1 MTRPLEMDG
10 HVDDDFIDFDTD
22 MVDQPELASLQNE
35 DNQKLAEAT
44 ANLDD
49 DTHDIELIESFAE
62 HAEGT
67 AIPEEE
73 DLGGVE
79 NIADDVDQTG
89 NDASDKSEHD
99 YHATE
104 DGARSLS
111 QQPEEDDGYV
121 EIPNDADKNGQ
132 DAAHETHA
140 SDHEIDY
147 EFEEQAGQHD
157 LHSELDLDV
166 EKNSAPP
173 SAEAAVEN
181 TTEDG
186 ALQSV
191 GDVAT
196 EGPEG
201 DDGEHGNY
209 GDHQEQ
215 PEQDEITY
223 DDDEGDVPEATT
235 FQDDETAP
243 SGSVEGVVAEK
254 LDEESQAKDEGLS
267 EENGDFHE
275 QLAEKQ
281 TTPQHE
287 EAENV
292 EFDEYDVAAQDQGD
306 LQDGANFEQQDPSDS
321 GENSAAASDTEF
333 PAITVQYKGDEF
345 PCFSNT
351 SDGFFTETSILD
363 ETMDKV
369 LSGFRNELA
378 SEIAQEEELV
388 FQVDELGLEFA
399 EVRKLF
405 RSLNDWALIDLQSC
419 LQDSLSSVTLR
430 QILEIFDLLVKN
442 QDPESSRTL
451 YTYLFTKPSA
461 SKRLESLIESATAGK
476 GLDEVIHL
484 FESPVAAA
492 ASVLEANTADD
503 ELEERLDNYDSPA
516 HEVERT
522 NEEAVE
528 NDVEYDAE
536 EGADLDVSPNDNH
549 DSNEGD
555 QDAADAGYTE
565 GDTIDP
571 TLEDAIATNDEASKT
586 AAIEDD
592 VESNGKP
599 ATPHPGLF
607 PTCYYPDFC
616 LCDTCVA
623 GYVEEHGRE
632 EGGFR
637 HALQFGRPLEWMDAN
652 GESPMLPNALRKHG
666 HSISD
671 FSITFST
678 TEADQSFIAHNESES
693 NPLMNLEL
701 DDDVEVD
708 DEVDLEA
715 GGLTNEQNPTD
726 PDGTNVGTAA
736 TSTTT
741 TLKDDDETGFINA
754 DVNANAA
761 ATELLDT
768 TEAAD
773 GDDIGEIDWNDDPE
787 ADEEIQSPS
796 VVGKRAR
803 GDDETDVEDEQGMHP
818 ELKLVKDL
826 ANTLFRRQ
834 ASSTLSHRPQTNFAN
849 PNAVALRQGR
859 LEAKQ
864 AYWLQRH
871 GARAMPRYYFLLPTR
886 PRPQPEPLLNPA
898 WYLFWW

>member
-1 MTRPLEMDG
+1 MAEIDMEVDMTRPLEMDG

-49 DTHDIELIESFAE
+49 GTHDIELIESFEE
-62 HAEGT
+62 HAEGA

-73 DLGGVE
+73 DLGGTE
-79 NIADDVDQTG
+79 NIEDDLDQTG
-89 NDASDKSEHD
+89 HDASHKSEHD

-104 DGARSLS
+104 AGARSLS
-111 QQPEEDDGYV
+111 QNPEEDDGYV
-121 EIPNDADKNGQ
+121 EIPNDADKNRQ
-132 DAAHETHA
+132 DAADETHV

-147 EFEEQAGQHD
+147 EFEEQAGQHN
-157 LHSELDLDV
+157 LQSELDLDV
-166 EKNSAPP
+166 EKNSAPL
-173 SAEAAVEN
+173 STEAAVEHA
-181 TTEDG
+181 TEDG
-186 ALQSV
+186 VLQSV

-196 EGPEG
+196 EDPEG
-201 DDGEHGNY
+201 DDGEHGDY

-243 SGSVEGVVAEK
+243 SGSVEAVVAEK
-254 LDEESQAKDEGLS
+254 LDEESQTKDEGLS

-275 QLAEKQ
+275 QQAEKQ

-292 EFDEYDVAAQDQGD
+292 EFDEYDVTAEDQGD
-306 LQDGANFEQQDPSDS
+306 LQDGANFEQQDPSES

-345 PCFSNT
+345 PCFSNS
-351 SDGFFTETSILD
+351 SDGFFTETSIID

-399 EVRKLF
+399 E
-405 RSLNDWALIDLQSC
+405 SC

-503 ELEERLDNYDSPA
+503 ELEERLDNYDSPG
-516 HEVERT
+516 HEVERI

-536 EGADLDVSPNDNH
+536 EGADLVVSPNDNH
-549 DSNEGD
+549 DSNGDD
-555 QDAADAGYTE
+555 QDAADAGYIE
-565 GDTIDP
+565 GDTVDP
-571 TLEDAIATNDEASKT
+571 APEDAIATNDEASNA

-592 VESNGKP
+592 VESNGKR

-616 LCDTCVA
+616 LCNTCVA

-637 HALQFGRPLEWMDAN
+637 HALHFGRPLERVDAN
-652 GESPMLPNALRKHG
+652 GESPMLPNSLRKHG

-678 TEADQSFIAHNESES
+678 TEADQSFIAYNESES
-693 NPLMNLEL
+693 NPLMNPEL
-701 DDDVEVD
+701 DEDAEVD

-715 GGLTNEQNPTD
+715 GGLTNEQNLTD

-741 TLKDDDETGFINA
+741 TLKDDDETGSINA
-754 DVNANAA
+754 NPAT
-761 ATELLDT
+761 TELLDT

-796 VVGKRAR
+796 VVGKRSR
-803 GDDETDVEDEQGMHP
+803 GDDETDVEDEQD
-818 ELKLVKDL
+818 VK
-826 ANTLFRRQ
+826 RR
-834 ASSTLSHRPQTNFAN
+834 RP
-849 PNAVALRQGR
+849 
-859 LEAKQ
+859 
-864 AYWLQRH
+864 
-871 GARAMPRYYFLLPTR
+871 
-886 PRPQPEPLLNPA
+886 
-898 WYLFWW
+898 

>member
-1 MTRPLEMDG
+1 MAEIDMEVDVARPLEMDV

-35 DNQKLAEAT
+35 DNQKFAET
-44 ANLDD
+44 TTNLDD
-49 DTHDIELIESFAE
+49 DTHDIELIESLEE
-62 HAEGT
+62 HAEVT

-79 NIADDVDQTG
+79 NIEDDVDQTG
-89 NDASDKSEHD
+89 HDASHKSEHD

-104 DGARSLS
+104 AGARSLS
-111 QQPEEDDGYV
+111 QHPEEDDGYV
-121 EIPNDADKNGQ
+121 EIPNDADKNRQ
-132 DAAHETHA
+132 DAADEIDA

-147 EFEEQAGQHD
+147 EFEEEAGQHD

-173 SAEAAVEN
+173 STEAAVEH

-186 ALQSV
+186 VLQSV

-196 EGPEG
+196 ADLEG
-201 DDGEHGNY
+201 DDGEHGDY

-235 FQDDETAP
+235 FQDDETTP
-243 SGSVEGVVAEK
+243 SGSVVAVVAEK
-254 LDEESQAKDEGLS
+254 LDEESQTKDEGLS
-267 EENGDFHE
+267 EENGAFHD
-275 QLAEKQ
+275 QQAEKK

-287 EAENV
+287 AAENV
-292 EFDEYDVAAQDQGD
+292 DFDEYDVAAEDQGD
-306 LQDGANFEQQDPSDS
+306 LQDGANFEQQDSSDS

-345 PCFSNT
+345 PCFSNS
-351 SDGFFTETSILD
+351 SDGFFTETSIID

-399 EVRKLF
+399 E
-405 RSLNDWALIDLQSC
+405 SC

-503 ELEERLDNYDSPA
+503 ELEERLDSYDSPA
-516 HEVERT
+516 HEVERI

-571 TLEDAIATNDEASKT
+571 TPEDAIATNDEASNA
-586 AAIEDD
+586 AAIEDN
-592 VESNGKP
+592 VESN
-599 ATPHPGLF
+599 
-607 PTCYYPDFC
+607 
-616 LCDTCVA
+616 
-623 GYVEEHGRE
+623 
-632 EGGFR
+632 
-637 HALQFGRPLEWMDAN
+637 
-652 GESPMLPNALRKHG
+652 
-666 HSISD
+666 
-671 FSITFST
+671 
-678 TEADQSFIAHNESES
+678 AHNESES
-693 NPLMNLEL
+693 NPLMNPEL
-701 DDDVEVD
+701 DDDAEVD

-715 GGLTNEQNPTD
+715 GGLTNEQNFTD

-741 TLKDDDETGFINA
+741 TLKDGDETGSI
-754 DVNANAA
+754 NANAA
-761 ATELLDT
+761 ATELLDI

-803 GDDETDVEDEQGMHP
+803 GDDETDVEDEQD
-818 ELKLVKDL
+818 VK
-826 ANTLFRRQ
+826 RR
-834 ASSTLSHRPQTNFAN
+834 RP
-849 PNAVALRQGR
+849 
-859 LEAKQ
+859 
-864 AYWLQRH
+864 
-871 GARAMPRYYFLLPTR
+871 
-886 PRPQPEPLLNPA
+886 
-898 WYLFWW
+898 

>member
-1 MTRPLEMDG
+1 MAEIDMEVDVARPLEMDV
-10 HVDDDFIDFDTD
+10 HADDDFIDFDTD
-22 MVDQPELASLQNE
+22 MVDQPELVSLQNE
-35 DNQKLAEAT
+35 DNQKLAETT

-49 DTHDIELIESFAE
+49 DTHDIELIESFEE
-62 HAEGT
+62 HAEDT

-79 NIADDVDQTG
+79 NMEDDMDQTG
-89 NDASDKSEHD
+89 HDASHKSEHD

-104 DGARSLS
+104 AGARSLS
-111 QQPEEDDGYV
+111 QHPEEDDGFV

-132 DAAHETHA
+132 DAADEAHA

-147 EFEEQAGQHD
+147 EFEEEAGQHD
-157 LHSELDLDV
+157 LHSELESDV

-173 SAEAAVEN
+173 STEAAVEH

-186 ALQSV
+186 VLQSV

-196 EGPEG
+196 ADLEG
-201 DDGEHGNY
+201 DDGEHGDY

-223 DDDEGDVPEATT
+223 DDDEGDVPEVTT
-235 FQDDETAP
+235 LQDDEATP

-254 LDEESQAKDEGLS
+254 PDEESQAKEEGLS
-267 EENGDFHE
+267 EENGAFHE
-275 QLAEKQ
+275 QQAEKK

-287 EAENV
+287 VAENV
-292 EFDEYDVAAQDQGD
+292 EFDEYDVAAEDQGD
-306 LQDGANFEQQDPSDS
+306 LQDGANFEQQDSSDS

-345 PCFSNT
+345 PCFSNS
-351 SDGFFTETSILD
+351 SDGFFTETSIID

-399 EVRKLF
+399 E
-405 RSLNDWALIDLQSC
+405 SC
-419 LQDSLSSVTLR
+419 MQDSLSSVTLR

-503 ELEERLDNYDSPA
+503 ELEERLDSYDSPA
-516 HEVERT
+516 HEVERI

-571 TLEDAIATNDEASKT
+571 TAEDAIATNDEASNA
-586 AAIEDD
+586 AAIEDN
-592 VESNGKP
+592 VGSN
-599 ATPHPGLF
+599 
-607 PTCYYPDFC
+607 
-616 LCDTCVA
+616 
-623 GYVEEHGRE
+623 
-632 EGGFR
+632 
-637 HALQFGRPLEWMDAN
+637 
-652 GESPMLPNALRKHG
+652 
-666 HSISD
+666 
-671 FSITFST
+671 
-678 TEADQSFIAHNESES
+678 AHIESES
-693 NPLMNLEL
+693 NPLMNPEL
-701 DDDVEVD
+701 DDDAEVD

-715 GGLTNEQNPTD
+715 GGLTNEQNFTD
-726 PDGTNVGTAA
+726 PDGINVGTAA

-741 TLKDDDETGFINA
+741 TLKDDDETGSI
-754 DVNANAA
+754 NANAA
-761 ATELLDT
+761 ATELLDI

-803 GDDETDVEDEQGMHP
+803 GDDETDVEDEQD
-818 ELKLVKDL
+818 VK
-826 ANTLFRRQ
+826 RR
-834 ASSTLSHRPQTNFAN
+834 RP
-849 PNAVALRQGR
+849 
-859 LEAKQ
+859 
-864 AYWLQRH
+864 
-871 GARAMPRYYFLLPTR
+871 
-886 PRPQPEPLLNPA
+886 
-898 WYLFWW
+898 

>member
-1 MTRPLEMDG
+1 MEVDVARPLEMDV
-10 HVDDDFIDFDTD
+10 HADDDFIDFDTD
-22 MVDQPELASLQNE
+22 MVDQPELVSLQNE
-35 DNQKLAEAT
+35 DNQKLAETT

-49 DTHDIELIESFAE
+49 DTHDIELIESFEE
-62 HAEGT
+62 HAEDT

-79 NIADDVDQTG
+79 NMEDDMDQTG
-89 NDASDKSEHD
+89 HDASHKSEHD

-104 DGARSLS
+104 AGARSLS
-111 QQPEEDDGYV
+111 QHPEEDDGFV

-132 DAAHETHA
+132 DAADEAHA

-147 EFEEQAGQHD
+147 EFEEEAGQHD
-157 LHSELDLDV
+157 LHSELESDV

-173 SAEAAVEN
+173 STEAAVEH

-186 ALQSV
+186 VLQSV

-196 EGPEG
+196 ADLEG
-201 DDGEHGNY
+201 DDGEHGDY

-223 DDDEGDVPEATT
+223 DDDEGDVPEVTT
-235 FQDDETAP
+235 LQDDEATP

-254 LDEESQAKDEGLS
+254 PDEESQAKEEGLS
-267 EENGDFHE
+267 EENGAFHE
-275 QLAEKQ
+275 QQAEKK

-287 EAENV
+287 VAENV
-292 EFDEYDVAAQDQGD
+292 EFDEYDVAAEDQGD
-306 LQDGANFEQQDPSDS
+306 LQDGANFEQQDSSDS

-345 PCFSNT
+345 PCFSNS
-351 SDGFFTETSILD
+351 SDGFFTETSIID

-399 EVRKLF
+399 E
-405 RSLNDWALIDLQSC
+405 SC
-419 LQDSLSSVTLR
+419 MQDSLSSVTLR

-503 ELEERLDNYDSPA
+503 ELEERLDSYDSPA
-516 HEVERT
+516 HEVERI

-571 TLEDAIATNDEASKT
+571 TAEDAIATNDEASNA
-586 AAIEDD
+586 AAIEDN
-592 VESNGKP
+592 VGSN
-599 ATPHPGLF
+599 
-607 PTCYYPDFC
+607 
-616 LCDTCVA
+616 
-623 GYVEEHGRE
+623 
-632 EGGFR
+632 
-637 HALQFGRPLEWMDAN
+637 
-652 GESPMLPNALRKHG
+652 
-666 HSISD
+666 
-671 FSITFST
+671 
-678 TEADQSFIAHNESES
+678 AHIESES
-693 NPLMNLEL
+693 NPLMNPEL
-701 DDDVEVD
+701 DDDAEVD

-715 GGLTNEQNPTD
+715 GGLTNEQNFTD
-726 PDGTNVGTAA
+726 PDGINVGTAA

-741 TLKDDDETGFINA
+741 TLKDDDETGSI
-754 DVNANAA
+754 NANAA
-761 ATELLDT
+761 ATELLDI

-803 GDDETDVEDEQGMHP
+803 GDDETDVEDEQD
-818 ELKLVKDL
+818 VK
-826 ANTLFRRQ
+826 RR
-834 ASSTLSHRPQTNFAN
+834 RP
-849 PNAVALRQGR
+849 
-859 LEAKQ
+859 
-864 AYWLQRH
+864 
-871 GARAMPRYYFLLPTR
+871 
-886 PRPQPEPLLNPA
+886 
-898 WYLFWW
+898 

>member
-1 MTRPLEMDG
+1 MEVDMTRPLEMDG

-157 LHSELDLDV
+157 LHSELDSDV

-399 EVRKLF
+399 E
-405 RSLNDWALIDLQSC
+405 SC

-592 VESNGKP
+592 VESN
-599 ATPHPGLF
+599 
-607 PTCYYPDFC
+607 
-616 LCDTCVA
+616 
-623 GYVEEHGRE
+623 
-632 EGGFR
+632 
-637 HALQFGRPLEWMDAN
+637 
-652 GESPMLPNALRKHG
+652 
-666 HSISD
+666 
-671 FSITFST
+671 
-678 TEADQSFIAHNESES
+678 AHNESES

-803 GDDETDVEDEQGMHP
+803 GDDETDVEDEQD
-818 ELKLVKDL
+818 VK
-826 ANTLFRRQ
+826 RR
-834 ASSTLSHRPQTNFAN
+834 RP
-849 PNAVALRQGR
+849 
-859 LEAKQ
+859 
-864 AYWLQRH
+864 
-871 GARAMPRYYFLLPTR
+871 
-886 PRPQPEPLLNPA
+886 
-898 WYLFWW
+898 